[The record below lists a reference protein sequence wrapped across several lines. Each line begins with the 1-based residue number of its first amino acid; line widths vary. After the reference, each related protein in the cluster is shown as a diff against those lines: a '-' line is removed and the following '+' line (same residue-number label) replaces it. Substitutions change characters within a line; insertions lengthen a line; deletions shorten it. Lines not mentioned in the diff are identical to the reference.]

1 MEQFISK
8 QLNESLNGELN
19 NLFERWKDSY
29 QDENI
34 NDKFCLD
41 GLVVKYKNE
50 ESDYDINQK
59 WLESKRK
66 IMFILKD
73 CPDGWSYD
81 TRRLLVGYEND
92 DKSQKNAVKTRNL
105 KGSTVFF
112 KNIAL
117 LLYGLYNLTE
127 ENKGK
132 EEIKDIKSTG
142 NRNKIIE
149 AFNEIPFAYVESKK
163 VAGTYKCPPNLLNE
177 TLEKEGNFLAEEIGI
192 LKPNIIVCCDGNGDI
207 FNNVVKNYFNGL
219 IPDDECRWD
228 YEYVTDKGVDCKFRC
243 RLYYYFKENVLLFD
257 SYHPTRLG
265 KEEWKI
271 YEKVIS
277 PFRQFFHKYKTFD
290 VISK

>member
-50 ESDYDINQK
+50 ESGYDINQK

-81 TRRLLVGYEND
+81 ARRLLVGSQND
-92 DKSQKNAVKTRNL
+92 DKSLKNAIKTRNL
-105 KGSTVFF
+105 KGRTGFF

-117 LLYGLYNLTE
+117 LLYGLYNLTK

-132 EEIKDIKSTG
+132 EEIKDIKSVG

-163 VAGTYKCPPNLLNE
+163 VAGTCQCPPSLLNK
-177 TLEKEGNFLAEEIGI
+177 TLENDGKFLAEEIGI
-192 LKPNIIVCCDGNGDI
+192 LKPNIIVCFDGNGDI

-243 RLYYYFKENVLLFD
+243 RLYYYLKENVLLFD

>member
-50 ESDYDINQK
+50 ESGYDINQK

-81 TRRLLVGYEND
+81 ARRLLVGSQND
-92 DKSQKNAVKTRNL
+92 DKSLKNAIKTRNL
-105 KGSTVFF
+105 KGRTEFF

-132 EEIKDIKSTG
+132 EEIKDIKSVG

-163 VAGTYKCPPNLLNE
+163 VAGTCQCPPSLLNK
-177 TLEKEGNFLAEEIGI
+177 TLENDGKFLAEEIGI
-192 LKPNIIVCCDGNGDI
+192 LKPNIIVCFDGNGDI

-243 RLYYYFKENVLLFD
+243 RLYYYLKENVLLFD

>member
-50 ESDYDINQK
+50 ESGYDINQK

-81 TRRLLVGYEND
+81 ARRLLVGSQND
-92 DKSQKNAVKTRNL
+92 DKSLKNAIKTRNL
-105 KGSTVFF
+105 KGRTGFF

-132 EEIKDIKSTG
+132 EEIKDIKSVG

-163 VAGTYKCPPNLLNE
+163 VAGTCQCPPSLLNK
-177 TLEKEGNFLAEEIGI
+177 TLENDGKFLAEEIGI
-192 LKPNIIVCCDGNGDI
+192 LKPNIIVCFDGNGDI

-243 RLYYYFKENVLLFD
+243 RLYYYLKEHVLLFD

>member
-50 ESDYDINQK
+50 ESGYDINQK

-81 TRRLLVGYEND
+81 ARRLLVGSQND
-92 DKSQKNAVKTRNL
+92 DKSLKNAIKTRNL
-105 KGSTVFF
+105 KGRTGFF

-132 EEIKDIKSTG
+132 EEIKDIKSVG

-163 VAGTYKCPPNLLNE
+163 VAGTCQCPPSLLNK
-177 TLEKEGNFLAEEIGI
+177 TLENDGKFLAEEIGI
-192 LKPNIIVCCDGNGDI
+192 LKPNIIVCFDGNGDI

-243 RLYYYFKENVLLFD
+243 RLYYYLKENVLLFD

>member
-50 ESDYDINQK
+50 ESGYDINQK

-81 TRRLLVGYEND
+81 ARRLLVGSQND
-92 DKSQKNAVKTRNL
+92 DKSLKNAIKTRNL
-105 KGSTVFF
+105 KGRTGFF

-132 EEIKDIKSTG
+132 EEIKDIKSVG

-163 VAGTYKCPPNLLNE
+163 VAGTCQCPPSLLNK
-177 TLEKEGNFLAEEIGI
+177 TLENDGKFLAEEIGI
-192 LKPNIIVCCDGNGDI
+192 LKPNIIVCFDGNGDI

-228 YEYVTDKGVDCKFRC
+228 YGSCDWQYKG
-243 RLYYYFKENVLLFD
+243 
-257 SYHPTRLG
+257 
-265 KEEWKI
+265 I
-271 YEKVIS
+271 
-277 PFRQFFHKYKTFD
+277 
-290 VISK
+290 

>member
-19 NLFERWKDSY
+19 NGIERWKDSY

-50 ESDYDINQK
+50 ESGYDINQK

-81 TRRLLVGYEND
+81 ARRLLVGSQND
-92 DKSQKNAVKTRNL
+92 DKSLKNAIKTRNL
-105 KGSTVFF
+105 KGRTGFF

-132 EEIKDIKSTG
+132 EEIKDIKSVG

-163 VAGTYKCPPNLLNE
+163 VAGTCQCPPSLLNK
-177 TLEKEGNFLAEEIGI
+177 TLENDGKFLAEEIGI
-192 LKPNIIVCCDGNGDI
+192 LKPNIIVCFDGNGDI

-243 RLYYYFKENVLLFD
+243 RLYYYLKENVLLFD

>member
-50 ESDYDINQK
+50 ESGYDINQK

-81 TRRLLVGYEND
+81 ARRLLVGSQND
-92 DKSQKNAVKTRNL
+92 DKSLKNAIKTRNL
-105 KGSTVFF
+105 KGRTGFF

-132 EEIKDIKSTG
+132 EEIKDIKSVG

-163 VAGTYKCPPNLLNE
+163 VAGTCQCPPSLLNK
-177 TLEKEGNFLAEEIGI
+177 TLENDGKFLAEEIGI
-192 LKPNIIVCCDGNGDI
+192 LKPNIIVCFDGNGDI

-243 RLYYYFKENVLLFD
+243 RLYYYLKENVLLFD

-265 KEEWKI
+265 K
-271 YEKVIS
+271 
-277 PFRQFFHKYKTFD
+277 P
-290 VISK
+290 

>member
-50 ESDYDINQK
+50 ESGYDINQK

-73 CPDGWSYD
+73 CPNGWSYD
-81 TRRLLVGYEND
+81 ARRLLVGYEND
-92 DKSQKNAVKTRNL
+92 DKSLKNAIKTRNL
-105 KGSTVFF
+105 KGSTGFF

-132 EEIKDIKSTG
+132 EEISWQDPYLESSSASPPGENPTGRASASSSTAA
-142 NRNKIIE
+142 RQD
-149 AFNEIPFAYVESKK
+149 
-163 VAGTYKCPPNLLNE
+163 
-177 TLEKEGNFLAEEIGI
+177 FL
-192 LKPNIIVCCDGNGDI
+192 
-207 FNNVVKNYFNGL
+207 
-219 IPDDECRWD
+219 
-228 YEYVTDKGVDCKFRC
+228 
-243 RLYYYFKENVLLFD
+243 
-257 SYHPTRLG
+257 
-265 KEEWKI
+265 
-271 YEKVIS
+271 
-277 PFRQFFHKYKTFD
+277 
-290 VISK
+290 

>member
-50 ESDYDINQK
+50 ESGYDINQK

-81 TRRLLVGYEND
+81 ARRLLVGSQND
-92 DKSQKNAVKTRNL
+92 DKSLKNAIKTRNL
-105 KGSTVFF
+105 KGRTGFF

-132 EEIKDIKSTG
+132 EEIKDIKSVG
-142 NRNKIIE
+142 NRNKIVE

-163 VAGTYKCPPNLLNE
+163 VAGTCQCPPSLLNK
-177 TLEKEGNFLAEEIGI
+177 TLENDGKFLAEEIGI
-192 LKPNIIVCCDGNGDI
+192 LKPNIIVCFDGNGDI

-243 RLYYYFKENVLLFD
+243 RLYYYLKENVLLFD

>member
-34 NDKFCLD
+34 NDKFCFD

-50 ESDYDINQK
+50 ESGYDINQK

-81 TRRLLVGYEND
+81 ARRLLVGSQND
-92 DKSQKNAVKTRNL
+92 DKSLKNAIKTRNL
-105 KGSTVFF
+105 KGRTGFF

-132 EEIKDIKSTG
+132 EEIKDIKSVG

-163 VAGTYKCPPNLLNE
+163 VAGTCQCPPSLLNK
-177 TLEKEGNFLAEEIGI
+177 TLDNDGKFLAEEIGI
-192 LKPNIIVCCDGNGDI
+192 LKPNIIVCFDGNGDI

-243 RLYYYFKENVLLFD
+243 RLYYYLKENVLLFD

>member
-50 ESDYDINQK
+50 ESGYDINQK

-81 TRRLLVGYEND
+81 ARRLLVGSQND
-92 DKSQKNAVKTRNL
+92 DKSLKNAIKTRNL
-105 KGSTVFF
+105 KGSTGFF

-132 EEIKDIKSTG
+132 EEIKDIKSVG

-163 VAGTYKCPPNLLNE
+163 VAGTCQCPPSLLNK
-177 TLEKEGNFLAEEIGI
+177 TLGNDGKFLAEEIGI
-192 LKPNIIVCCDGNGDI
+192 LKPNIIVCFDGNGDI

-243 RLYYYFKENVLLFD
+243 RLYYYLKENVLLFD

>member
-1 MEQFISK
+1 M
-8 QLNESLNGELN
+8 
-19 NLFERWKDSY
+19 
-29 QDENI
+29 
-34 NDKFCLD
+34 
-41 GLVVKYKNE
+41 
-50 ESDYDINQK
+50 
-59 WLESKRK
+59 
-66 IMFILKD
+66 
-73 CPDGWSYD
+73 
-81 TRRLLVGYEND
+81 
-92 DKSQKNAVKTRNL
+92 KNAIKTRNL
-105 KGSTVFF
+105 KGRTGFF

-132 EEIKDIKSTG
+132 EEIKDIKSVG

-163 VAGTYKCPPNLLNE
+163 VAGTCQCPPSLLNK
-177 TLEKEGNFLAEEIGI
+177 TLENDGKFLAEEIGI
-192 LKPNIIVCCDGNGDI
+192 LKPNIIVCFDGNGDI

-243 RLYYYFKENVLLFD
+243 RLYYYLKENVLLFD

>member
-50 ESDYDINQK
+50 ESGYDINQK

-81 TRRLLVGYEND
+81 ARRLLVGSQND
-92 DKSQKNAVKTRNL
+92 DKSLKNAIKTRNL
-105 KGSTVFF
+105 KGRTGFF

-132 EEIKDIKSTG
+132 EEIKDIKSVG

-163 VAGTYKCPPNLLNE
+163 VAGTCQCPPSLLNK
-177 TLEKEGNFLAEEIGI
+177 TLENDGKFLAEEIGI
-192 LKPNIIVCCDGNGDI
+192 LKLNIIVCFDGNGDI

-243 RLYYYFKENVLLFD
+243 RLYYYLKENVLLFD

>member
-50 ESDYDINQK
+50 ESGYDINQK

-81 TRRLLVGYEND
+81 ARRLLVGSQND
-92 DKSQKNAVKTRNL
+92 DKSLKNAIKTRNL
-105 KGSTVFF
+105 KGRTGFF

-132 EEIKDIKSTG
+132 EEIKDIKSVG

-163 VAGTYKCPPNLLNE
+163 VAGTCQCPPSLLNK
-177 TLEKEGNFLAEEIGI
+177 TLENDGKFLAEEIGI
-192 LKPNIIVCCDGNGDI
+192 LKPNIIVCFDGNGDI

-243 RLYYYFKENVLLFD
+243 RLYYYLKENVLLFD

-271 YEKVIS
+271 YKKLSVLSVSSSINTK
-277 PFRQFFHKYKTFD
+277 HLM
-290 VISK
+290 

>member
-50 ESDYDINQK
+50 ESGYDINQK

-81 TRRLLVGYEND
+81 ARRLLVGSQND
-92 DKSQKNAVKTRNL
+92 DKSLKNAIKTRNL
-105 KGSTVFF
+105 KGRTGFF

-132 EEIKDIKSTG
+132 EEIKDIKSVG

-163 VAGTYKCPPNLLNE
+163 VAGTCQCPPSLLNK
-177 TLEKEGNFLAEEIGI
+177 TLENDGKFLAEEIGI
-192 LKPNIIVCCDGNGDI
+192 LKPNIIVCFDGNGDI

-228 YEYVTDKGVDCKFRC
+228 YEYVTDKEVDCKFRC
-243 RLYYYFKENVLLFD
+243 RLYYYLKENVLLFD

>member
-50 ESDYDINQK
+50 ESGYDINQK

-81 TRRLLVGYEND
+81 ARRLLVGSQND
-92 DKSQKNAVKTRNL
+92 DKSLKNAIKTRNL
-105 KGSTVFF
+105 KGRTGFF

-132 EEIKDIKSTG
+132 EEIKDIKSVG

-163 VAGTYKCPPNLLNE
+163 VAGTCQCPPSLLNK
-177 TLEKEGNFLAEEIGI
+177 TLENDGKFLAEEIGI
-192 LKPNIIVCCDGNGDI
+192 LKPNIIVCFDGNGDI

-228 YEYVTDKGVDCKFRC
+228 YEYVTDKGVDCKFIL
-243 RLYYYFKENVLLFD
+243 RLYYYLKENVLLFD